1 MFGQLAVSEA
11 IADYS
16 DGLALISK
24 AIQLVKARDLHGLR
38 LLKDG

>member
-1 MFGQLAVSEA
+1 MFGQLALSEA
-11 IADYS
+11 IADYG

-24 AIQLVKARDLHGLR
+24 TIQLVKASDLHGLR